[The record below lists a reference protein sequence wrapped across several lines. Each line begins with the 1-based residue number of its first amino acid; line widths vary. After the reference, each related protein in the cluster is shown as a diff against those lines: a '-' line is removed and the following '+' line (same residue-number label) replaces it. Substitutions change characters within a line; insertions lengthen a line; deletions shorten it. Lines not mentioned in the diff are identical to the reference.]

1 MLSVPVGGL
10 CARIL
15 LLILCLKNGLIW
27 LYSHVF
33 LFSLSIFYAADDSPP
48 SRDGGGG
55 RKRLKQ
61 GRKSGREDRDNRD
74 DGGRNNRKT
83 SLRVGGGRSGRA
95 ATLTSRRG
103 SLKKRDRTAE
113 REAREEAAIE
123 RRTVSLP
130 EYVFRGCARMHVESC
145 PQCIPGF
152 SRVTPIL
159 SA

>member
-1 MLSVPVGGL
+1 MM
-10 CARIL
+10 
-15 LLILCLKNGLIW
+15 CLKNVLAW
-27 LYSHVF
+27 VYSHVF
-33 LFSLSIFYAADDSPP
+33 LFALSMLSAADDSPP

-61 GRKSGREDRDNRD
+61 GRKSGKEERDNRD

-83 SLRVGGGRSGRA
+83 SLRVGGGRAGRA
-95 ATLTSRRG
+95 ASLTTRRG

-130 EYVFRGCARMHVESC
+130 EYVFRGYARIQIESC
-145 PQCIPGF
+145 PQFIPGF
-152 SRVTPIL
+152 SRVTPT
-159 SA
+159 SFA